1 VRSSMSAHEPFRTPY
16 TSYPGG
22 SQPPASTDPEEGKR
36 DLWTFF
42 WLALLNTTIIAVAGI
57 ATWLFVH

>member
-1 VRSSMSAHEPFRTPY
+1 MSSEESYRTPY
-16 TSYPGG
+16 TRYPGG
-22 SQPPASTDPEEGKR
+22 SLPPAETTPLEGKQ

-57 ATWLFVH
+57 ATWWFVH

>member
-1 VRSSMSAHEPFRTPY
+1 MSEPEPTYSSPY
-16 TSYPGG
+16 TRYPGG
-22 SQPPASTDPEEGKR
+22 SSPPPSTTPQEGKS

-57 ATWLFVH
+57 AAWWFVH

>member
-1 VRSSMSAHEPFRTPY
+1 MSAHEPFRTPY